1 MARPEELSGQIWPIH
16 LKPFDDELLSCWMVR
31 LPHAYGVKPVWF
43 WNRVWKR
50 DAVAYRFVDR
60 SAPVELLRLLSAGT
74 GTRYERVVQ
83 TTLHPLA
90 EVRSIPAAVSSLR
103 YCPECLAADPVP
115 YFRREWQMGFL
126 LVCPL
131 HGVRLRAACHR
142 CREPLTP
149 ELLGLRCA
157 VGRVLLALPGRPAGT
172 FYRGRTTSPWPGSRL
187 GTTVMESGVERLRDF
202 KGLCRQP
209 RFPERDSHRGCN
221 GAAWRRCDARFGS

>member
-31 LPHAYGVKPVWF
+31 LAHAYGVKPVWF

-90 EVRSIPAAVSSLR
+90 EVRSIPAAVPSLR

-149 ELLGLRCA
+149 ELLGLDA
-157 VGRVLLALPGRPAGT
+157 ASVGCCSHCSADLREHSIVAEPRVPGQVLDWER
-172 FYRGRTTSPWPGSRL
+172 RL
-187 GTTVMESGVERLRDF
+187 WSLVSSG
-202 KGLCRQP
+202 
-209 RFPERDSHRGCN
+209 
-221 GAAWRRCDARFGS
+221 